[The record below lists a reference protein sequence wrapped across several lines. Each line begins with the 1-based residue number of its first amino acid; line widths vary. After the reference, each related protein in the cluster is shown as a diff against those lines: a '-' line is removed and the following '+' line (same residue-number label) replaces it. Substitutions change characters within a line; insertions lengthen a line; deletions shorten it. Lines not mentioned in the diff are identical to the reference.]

1 MDWDVCILCRG
12 GITVTVA
19 VPMKAANI
27 SVKQIHT
34 SLRTG
39 QCILLATY
47 HATLQSNKPIHLP
60 VYTNLAHKVSPQR
73 MHPHTMTELVVFFLV

>member
-19 VPMKAANI
+19 VSMKAANI

-39 QCILLATY
+39 QYILLATY
-47 HATLQSNKPIHLP
+47 HATLQSEQTNPLASIH
-60 VYTNLAHKVSPQR
+60 
-73 MHPHTMTELVVFFLV
+73 